1 MSHDMRKLKG
11 EVWQKIGSSNN
22 SKENFMWK
30 EGNWMVPLISNTN

>member
-11 EVWQKIGSSNN
+11 EVWQKIGSNN